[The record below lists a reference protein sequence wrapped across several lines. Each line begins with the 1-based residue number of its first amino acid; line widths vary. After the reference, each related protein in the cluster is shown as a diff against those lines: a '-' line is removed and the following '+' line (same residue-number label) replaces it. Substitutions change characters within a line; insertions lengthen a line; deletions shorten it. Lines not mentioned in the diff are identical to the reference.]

1 MHNRRNRSGVSIGT
15 VATLVVLALVII
27 GCAVLFP
34 KLLGH
39 VEQRVSAQQV
49 SVALENSFHAFSD
62 SVLAQQT
69 TTAATVA
76 ATAPPAVATATPEA
90 AATPVPVQKLT
101 ITAAGEISIDRT
113 IQSACTNDTG
123 YNFGFLFE
131 QLKSRL
137 TSDINLATLQN
148 IVIPEE
154 QLTDTNMPSA
164 ALTGIASGGFNVL
177 CTGFY
182 GALDGGL
189 DGLRST
195 LSLIEQNGMLPYGT
209 YLSADDRTRVVTM
222 DVNGL
227 TVAFLSFQGELSATG
242 KKATT
247 KEEQSYVFAQLT
259 LPAITTEINAAR
271 AAGAKIVIVSLCWG
285 RENAT
290 EPTKLQTEL
299 AQGIAAAGADIIL
312 GTNPGVLQTV
322 DILTSIRD
330 DGTQRQTLCA
340 YSLGSIVNSD
350 RTDRTVLTSILLH
363 MNLKYNLQTDVLT
376 FETITYTP
384 VYIWRGK
391 YNGDT
396 AFQPVISNADPP
408 DYMNE
413 DQQGV
418 MGRSLND
425 VRRILTNS
433 LVQER

>member
-1 MHNRRNRSGVSIGT
+1 MRRRRKGSGVSTGT
-15 VATLVVLALVII
+15 VAALVILLLVLI

-34 KLLGH
+34 KLLGR
-39 VEQRVSAQQV
+39 VDQRVNAQQV

-69 TTAATVA
+69 AAVQDTAV
-76 ATAPPAVATATPEA
+76 TAPPVVTAQVSATP
-90 AATPVPVQKLT
+90 TPAPAQQLT
-101 ITAAGEISIDRT
+101 LTAAGEITIDRN
-113 IQSACTNDTG
+113 IQSACTGDAG
-123 YNFGFLFE
+123 YTFDFLFE
-131 QLKSRL
+131 QLKGSL

-148 IVIPEE
+148 LVMPQE

-164 ALTGIASGGFNVL
+164 ALTAVASGGFNVL

-189 DGLRST
+189 AGLSST
-195 LSLIEQNGMLPYGT
+195 LGLIEQNGMLPYGT
-209 YLSADDRTRVVTM
+209 YLSADDRTRVVTT

-247 KEEQSYVFAQLT
+247 KDEQSYVFAQLT
-259 LPAITTEINAAR
+259 LPAITSEISAAR
-271 AAGAKIVIVSLCWG
+271 AAGAKIVVVSLCWG
-285 RENAT
+285 REDAT
-290 EPTKLQTEL
+290 EPTVLQTEL
-299 AQGIAAAGADIIL
+299 ARGIAAAGADIIL

-322 DILTSIRD
+322 EILNTTRD

-340 YSLGSIVNSD
+340 YSLGSIINSD
-350 RTDRTVLTSILLH
+350 RSDRTTLTSVLLN
-363 MNLKYNLQTDVLT
+363 MSLKYNLQTDVLT

-391 YNGDT
+391 YDGET
-396 AFQPVISNADPP
+396 AYQPVISNADPP
-408 DYMNE
+408 SYMNE

-425 VRRILTNS
+425 VRRIFSNS
-433 LVQER
+433 IIQER

>member
-1 MHNRRNRSGVSIGT
+1 MHNRRNRSDVSIGT

>member
-1 MHNRRNRSGVSIGT
+1 
-15 VATLVVLALVII
+15 LALVII